1 MMYHPFIQPPSL
13 VRSLYPKRLW
23 RMDARERSLYLTF
36 DDGPHPTITPFV
48 LSQLANFNA
57 KASFFCIGNRV
68 AEYPFIYEK
77 ILESGHRVGNHTY
90 QHLNAWKTSQS
101 NYLNDVKR
109 AAALIKSNLFRPPYG
124 RLPWSYAKA
133 IFKDMPADAQ
143 IVMWDVLSCDFDTQL
158 DVTTCFRFCTQTIRP
173 GSIIVLHDSQKAWD
187 RLAGLL
193 PLLLEFGI
201 KNGYTFKSLP

>member
-1 MMYHPFIQPPSL
+1 
-13 VRSLYPKRLW
+13 
-23 RMDARERSLYLTF
+23 MDASERSLYLTF

-48 LSQLANFNA
+48 LSQLDYFNA

-68 AEYPFIYEK
+68 AEYPFIFEK

-101 NYLNDVKR
+101 NYRNDVQR

-133 IFKDMPADAQ
+133 ILNVMPADAQ

-158 DVTTCFRFCTQTIRP
+158 DATTCFEFCTQTIRP

-187 RLAGLL
+187 RLSGLL
-193 PLLLEFGI
+193 PLLLEFGT